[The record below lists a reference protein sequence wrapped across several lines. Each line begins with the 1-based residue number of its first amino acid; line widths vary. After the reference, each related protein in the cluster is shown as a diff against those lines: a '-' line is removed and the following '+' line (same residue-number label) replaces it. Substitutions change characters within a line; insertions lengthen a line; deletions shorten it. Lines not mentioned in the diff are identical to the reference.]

1 MFFILS
7 KLSYYFLS
15 PLFWILILATLAW
28 KINNSK
34 QKKVLTWIT
43 IASVYL
49 FTQSIIL
56 SELYRFW
63 DTPPRPISEVKKYEI
78 GIVLSGMAHYNHY
91 TNSLQINRSADR
103 IWQALNLY
111 HAKKIQKILIS
122 GDSGSISEDGL
133 HEALQMKNNLVK
145 WGIPSNAILIE
156 TKSRNT
162 VENARETKAL
172 LQKLKCF
179 PTDKN
184 KALLITSGLHMKRAK
199 AVFDKAQIPVDCFS
213 TDSALS
219 EERNYG
225 LSDFLLPNLEL
236 FHPWTNIMKEWIGYI
251 AYSAMGYL

>member
-1 MFFILS
+1 MFFIVS

-63 DTPPRPISEVKKYEI
+63 DTPPRPISEVKKHEI

-111 HAKKIQKILIS
+111 HEK
-122 GDSGSISEDGL
+122 
-133 HEALQMKNNLVK
+133 
-145 WGIPSNAILIE
+145 
-156 TKSRNT
+156 
-162 VENARETKAL
+162 
-172 LQKLKCF
+172 
-179 PTDKN
+179 
-184 KALLITSGLHMKRAK
+184 
-199 AVFDKAQIPVDCFS
+199 
-213 TDSALS
+213 
-219 EERNYG
+219 
-225 LSDFLLPNLEL
+225 
-236 FHPWTNIMKEWIGYI
+236 
-251 AYSAMGYL
+251 

>member
-15 PLFWILILATLAW
+15 PLFWILILAILAW

-34 QKKVLTWIT
+34 QKKVLRWTT
-43 IASVYL
+43 ICCIYF
-49 FTQSIIL
+49 FTQTIIL
-56 SELYRFW
+56 SELYRLW
-63 DTPPRPISEVKKYEI
+63 DTQPKPFSEVKNHEI
-78 GIVLSGMAHYNHY
+78 GIVLSGMAQYNHY
-91 TNSLQINRSADR
+91 TNSLQINKSGDR

-122 GDSGSISEDGL
+122 GDSGSISDDGL
-133 HEALQMKNNLVK
+133 HEAQQMKTILVK
-145 WGIPSNAILIE
+145 WGIPSDHIIIE

-172 LQKLKCF
+172 LQKLKLF
-179 PTDKN
+179 PTNKN

-219 EERNYG
+219 DERNYSF
-225 LSDFLLPNLEL
+225 SDFLLPSFEL
-236 FHPWTNIMKEWIGYI
+236 FHPWTNIIKEWIGYI

>member
-7 KLSYYFLS
+7 KLLYYFLS
-15 PLFWILILATLAW
+15 PLMWILILAIFSW
-28 KINNSK
+28 KSNNLK
-34 QKKVLTWIT
+34 RKKVLTWIT
-43 IASVYL
+43 IASIYL
-49 FTQSIIL
+49 FTQTIIL
-56 SELYRFW
+56 SEIYRLW
-63 DTPPRPISEVKKYEI
+63 DTSPRPISEVKKYEI

-111 HAKKIQKILIS
+111 HTKKIQKILIS

-133 HEALQMKNNLVK
+133 HEAQQMKNNLVK
-145 WGIPSNAILIE
+145 WGIPSNDILIE

-162 VENARETKAL
+162 VENARETKKL
-172 LQKLKCF
+172 LQKIKCF

-219 EERNYG
+219 EERNYS
-225 LSDFLLPNLEL
+225 LSDFLLPNFEL
-236 FHPWTNIMKEWIGYI
+236 FHPWTNILKEWIGYI
-251 AYSAMGYL
+251 SYSVMGYI